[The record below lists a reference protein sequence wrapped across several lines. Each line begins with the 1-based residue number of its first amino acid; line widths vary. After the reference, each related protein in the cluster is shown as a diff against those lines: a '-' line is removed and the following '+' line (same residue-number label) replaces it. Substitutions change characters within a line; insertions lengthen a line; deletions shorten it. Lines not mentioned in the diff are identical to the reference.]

1 MNYSVVVSKS
11 DKTLQKVRTHS
22 LRRFLK
28 ILRTINWKN
37 SPSVYLRV
45 SYGKQKDYAGKL
57 INFYN
62 DGVYDN
68 KSDLWQAFN
77 AFTEK

>member
-1 MNYSVVVSKS
+1 MNYSVVVSNS
-11 DKTLQKVRTHS
+11 GKTLRKVRTHS

-28 ILRTINWKN
+28 ILRTINWEN

-45 SYGKQKDYAGKL
+45 WYGKQKDYAGNL

-68 KSDLWQAFN
+68 KADLWQAFN
-77 AFTEK
+77 AFNEK